1 MIIRIIRV
9 LALGLSVFAYLVSA
23 FAIHFTTTNPQKR
36 RKKFVKNV
44 RRYSAIALKIF
55 GMNVKF
61 INRPPKSKHFLI
73 VSNHL
78 GFFDIFFMAA
88 GTPTLFV
95 TSVEMRE
102 TPVLGLLT
110 EMGGCLYV
118 ERRSRENIQNEIK
131 EIENALNEGFN
142 VVVYPEGTS
151 GDGSK
156 VLPFKKSLL
165 TACNNSEANIMPV
178 VLNYRKINGETVQDK
193 FRDWICWYGEASFA
207 SSLWKASQISS
218 AEIELEFLE
227 EVHVSKETD
236 RRDVA
241 ARAEQ
246 QIRERFNPIV
256 RI

>member
-1 MIIRIIRV
+1 MIIRVIRL
-9 LALGLSVFAYLVSA
+9 LALGLAVFSYLVTA
-23 FAIHFTTTNPQKR
+23 FAIHFTNTNPQKR

-55 GMNVKF
+55 GMKVKY

-118 ERRSRENIQNEIK
+118 ERRSRENIHNEIK
-131 EIENALNEGFN
+131 EIEKALNDGFN
-142 VVVYPEGTS
+142 VVVYAEGTS
-151 GDGSK
+151 GDGTK

-165 TACNNSEANIMPV
+165 TACTNSEANIMPV
-178 VLNYRKINGETVQDK
+178 VLNYRKINGESVQDK
-193 FRDWICWYGEASFA
+193 FRDWVCWYGDISFA
-207 SSLWKASQISS
+207 VSIWRASQISS
-218 AEIELEFLE
+218 AEVELEFLE
-227 EVHVSKETD
+227 EVHVSKDSD

-241 ARAEQ
+241 TKAEQ